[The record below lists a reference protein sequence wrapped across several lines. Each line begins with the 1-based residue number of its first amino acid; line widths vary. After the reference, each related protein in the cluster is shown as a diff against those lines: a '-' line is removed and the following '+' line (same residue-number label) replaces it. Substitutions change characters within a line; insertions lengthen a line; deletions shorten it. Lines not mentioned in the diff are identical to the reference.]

1 MNTVSAHTPPGQCSI
16 APLGARVAA
25 LVAADGEL
33 HPPFYPL
40 GQGLGAGQRGG
51 VAATGEHGGGARGDI
66 VDVIDRDAGGH
77 VPVEPCGHIARIGL
91 AGGVREADH
100 PDQCD
105 GLAPRP
111 GRQPVLP
118 RAGDDPLPELG
129 EALRASIVGSSGA
142 SAGSARLAGVRS
154 RPSRRSPATQ
164 AAVGQSLAGA
174 RSLAR
179 RDGFGTGRDASG
191 RGGSTRRPEARS
203 SSRRSPHHSATSRES
218 PNADVT
224 AGFARWSGAPG
235 RPSPSRSAGRPST
248 RNALVHDRSH
258 VRPSR
263 SVHST
268 LGLPSGRP
276 RTPARGA
283 RRRTRRTSR
292 GPQPARP
299 S

>member
-16 APLGARVAA
+16 APLGVAGRGAR
-25 LVAADGEL
+25 GGGRRRL
-33 HPPFYPL
+33 HPPFDPL

-66 VDVIDRDAGGH
+66 VDVIDRDAGGRCARRATRSHRSGSGSPVARAKRTIPSSATASPHDQVGSPCSH
-77 VPVEPCGHIARIGL
+77 VRATIRCPSS
-91 AGGVREADH
+91 VR
-100 PDQCD
+100 
-105 GLAPRP
+105 RS
-111 GRQPVLP
+111 RV
-118 RAGDDPLPELG
+118 
-129 EALRASIVGSSGA
+129 SIVGSSGA

-154 RPSRRSPATQ
+154 RPFTAFPGALPVTLRSRRF
-164 AAVGQSLAGA
+164 
-174 RSLAR
+174 AR
-179 RDGFGTGRDASG
+179 RRDVTLTDE
-191 RGGSTRRPEARS
+191 GGSTRRPAARS

-224 AGFARWSGAPG
+224 AGFARCERHSGTAVTVEVGRAAVDEERARPRQRRTCCRPDRST
-235 RPSPSRSAGRPST
+235 RPS
-248 RNALVHDRSH
+248 
-258 VRPSR
+258 
-263 SVHST
+263 
-268 LGLPSGRP
+268 GLPSGRP